1 MIDQRFSPLSGLEMK
16 GDEFSDG
23 SEQEVIGRPIHH
35 LLKLHRVDL
44 VKLKAFTIVLETFIQ
59 ASTNQIEQTLNKRY
73 CGHLYSPL

>member
-1 MIDQRFSPLSGLEMK
+1 MK

-23 SEQEVIGRPIHH
+23 NEQEVIGRPIHH

-59 ASTNQIEQTLNKRY
+59 ASTNQIEKTSTQTV
-73 CGHLYSPL
+73 